1 MSPAVSICIPAYNAE
16 AHLEELIEA
25 VLRQSFSDWELIIVN
40 NASTD
45 STAGILEKIRK
56 THSDPR
62 IKFFTNDRTL
72 EMGDN
77 FNIAVGHA
85 RGEFVKL
92 ICADDLPHTDCLSRQ
107 VDALRQHPSAVIAAG
122 ARVIIN
128 SRGRELFT
136 RSVINKSGLYRWR
149 EVIHRCIMAGTN
161 IIGDPV
167 SVMWRRA
174 DIERVGIFD
183 PKLIYCIDVEYW
195 LRLLSFGDLYYDTKP
210 LASYRIHRNATTVGV
225 GAKVVADF
233 IHTAKLQI
241 ERKSVSLS
249 NLQLGIAAAKAWLQC
264 IIRGYLY
271 RLMG

>member
-1 MSPAVSICIPAYNAE
+1 MSPTVSICIPAYNAE

-25 VLRQSFSDWELIIVN
+25 VIKQSFSDWELIIVD

-45 STAGILEKIRK
+45 STAGILEKIRE

-62 IKFFTNDRTL
+62 MRFFTNDKTM

-77 FNIAVGHA
+77 FNIAVGYA

-107 VDALRQHPSAVIAAG
+107 VDALRQHRGAIIAAG

-128 SRGRELFT
+128 SRGRKLFT
-136 RSVINKSGLYRWR
+136 RRAISKTGVYHGKELIR
-149 EVIHRCIMAGTN
+149 RCIIAGTN

-167 SVMWRRA
+167 SVMWRRNA
-174 DIERVGIFD
+174 IKQLGLFD
-183 PKLIYCIDVEYW
+183 PKLIYCIDMEFW
-195 LRLLSFGDLYYDTKP
+195 LRLLSAGDLYYDTKP
-210 LASYRIHRNATTVGV
+210 LASYRIHKNATTVGV

-241 ERKSVSLS
+241 ERKSISLS
-249 NLQLGIAAAKAWLQC
+249 NLQLSIAAAKAWLQC

-271 RLMG
+271 RVLG